1 MTGLINCK
9 RLSSKFNGEALALYM
24 DKAPNNM
31 PYKIKGINM
40 PMSIPNQYES
50 LLNIQVKLFNMVDSM
65 MGCEIVMHRHYGNI
79 IVSQGPFVGFLSFVK
94 KFKLTC

>member
-9 RLSSKFNGEALALYM
+9 RLSSKFNGEALVLYM
-24 DKAPNNM
+24 DKAPYNM
-31 PYKIKGINM
+31 PYKVNGIPM

-65 MGCEIVMHRHYGNI
+65 TGCKIVMYRYYSNI
-79 IVSQGPFVGFLSFVK
+79 IVSQRPFVGFLSFVE
-94 KFKLTC
+94 KFKLTG